1 MITVGN
7 GYVDGWNSGHYIG
20 RAGKGKAGS
29 ALANPYRLNNPND
42 DVERSHVI
50 AQYRKWLW
58 QKIQS
63 GDSAVM
69 AELNQLKQQALVG
82 DVHLLCFCKPRNCH
96 GLVIANCINWLIEQE
111 K

>member
-1 MITVGN
+1 MITVCN

-20 RAGKGKAGS
+20 RAGKGKVGS
-29 ALANPYRLNNPND
+29 ALANPYRLNNSRD
-42 DVERSHVI
+42 DDERSQAV

-69 AELNQLKQQALVG
+69 AELMQLKQQAIAG
-82 DVHLLCFCKPRNCH
+82 DVKLLCFCYPKACH
-96 GLVIANCINWLIEQE
+96 GDVVANCISWLIQQDD
-111 K
+111 